1 MSNSSQNND
10 TILRKLT
17 RIHEVDRTTMV
28 NAKLDILI
36 KKLERMDMKAV
47 DIAIRFKICRGG
59 HASIECNILNAFSN
73 EQNKEQANMTYFNQ
87 RRQRNLYSN
96 TYNQGQRNHL
106 NFLWKNQQEPRQIQA
121 RISGHHFQDFILE
134 SNHCNLYILHKKIE
148 IQLRTDDGEFYI
160 SIESE
165 GINSRILLKG

>member
-106 NFLWKNQQEPRQIQA
+106 NFLWKNQQAQANTSQNFRSSPPGFHTRVQPLQPLHPTQKKQKSSLELMMKSFIQVLNQKA
-121 RISGHHFQDFILE
+121 
-134 SNHCNLYILHKKIE
+134 
-148 IQLRTDDGEFYI
+148 
-160 SIESE
+160 
-165 GINSRILLKG
+165 